1 MTEAEKDAQKIEQ
14 QRRLYGQPLGDLV
27 RQVTGRLGV
36 TQARVAD
43 ILGLSPAM
51 MSQLVG
57 GHRVKIGNPQAVARL
72 QTLLALA
79 DESPSLSGE
88 AVARRLEEIRASR
101 PGLTTGQL
109 TAAPAVDAAETV
121 RRVLRAV
128 ASGRELDAA
137 ARQIEEVSP
146 ELAEV
151 LRVYGTGTPDE
162 AARHLQAIA
171 HLL

>member
-1 MTEAEKDAQKIEQ
+1 MNEAEKIEQ

-27 RQVTGRLGV
+27 RQVTGRLGL

-79 DESPSLSGE
+79 DEAPALSGE
-88 AVARRLEEIRASR
+88 AVAGRLDEIRASR
-101 PGLTTGQL
+101 PGLTTGQM
-109 TAAPAVDAAETV
+109 TATAGADAAETV

-137 ARQIEEVSP
+137 ARRLDDTAP
-146 ELAEV
+146 ALAEL

-162 AARHLQAIA
+162 AARHLQEIA